1 MNKILF
7 AVGLIVLFA
16 LSAAGFEAPALTGR
30 VVDQT
35 GTLKPEEKESL
46 EKKIIEFEKKTRGQF
61 VAALLAPV
69 TDASIEE
76 VGIALM
82 DKWKIGHKGHDNGAI
97 LVLIPTDRKMRLEI
111 GYGWEGPVN
120 DAKAGDILRLI
131 TPSLKK
137 NDYAGAVALAVDGLS
152 AALANEPLPEI
163 EEEGVDLEAIIAGLF
178 FILLI
183 VAIVW
188 FIPEKSSSRRRDSSD
203 DGSSGSS
210 GGGGGGFEGGGG
222 SGGGGGASGSW

>member
-1 MNKILF
+1 MKNFLL

-16 LSAAGFEAPALTGR
+16 LSVAGFEAPALTGR

-69 TDASIEE
+69 SDASIEE

-111 GYGWEGPVN
+111 GYGWEGAVN

-131 TPSLKK
+131 TPSLQK

-163 EEEGVDLEAIIAGLF
+163 EEDGVDLESIIAGLF

-183 VAIVW
+183 FAMVW
-188 FIPEKSSSRRRDSSD
+188 FTPEKCSSRRRDSSD
-203 DGSSGSS
+203 GDSSGGS
-210 GGGGGGFEGGGG
+210 GGGGGFEGGGG

>member
-1 MNKILF
+1 MRIF
-7 AVGLIVLFA
+7 CAIAAFFCVLFT
-16 LSAAGFEAPALTGR
+16 AAGFEAPALTGR

-69 TDASIEE
+69 SDASIEE

-82 DKWKIGHKGHDNGAI
+82 DKWKIGYKGHDNGAI

-111 GYGWEGPVN
+111 GYGWEGAVN

-137 NDYAGAVALAVDGLS
+137 NDYADAVALAVDGLS

-163 EEEGVDLEAIIAGLF
+163 EEGGVDLESIIAGLF

-188 FIPEKSSSRRRDSSD
+188 FIPEKCSSCRRDSSD
-203 DGSSGSS
+203 GDPSGGS
-210 GGGGGGFEGGGG
+210 GGGGGFEGGGG